1 MTAFLQAWRALA
13 RRRAFTLTTIVTLA
27 AGIAVTT
34 TVFSVVNGVLL
45 RPLPF
50 PDGDQLVA
58 LYEASPGHRER
69 VSLVAPVRLE
79 DWNRMAGAFT
89 AISGSYNENMT
100 DTSGTEPERLDAR
113 RVTPRYFEVFQMAP
127 LAGRTFVAEE
137 ERFGGG
143 HAVVIGE
150 GLWTRRFARSPAAV
164 GARLILG
171 GVPYTI
177 VGVMPRAFSPTPIDM
192 WVPAQLAG
200 GAGTIREARF
210 LGGVGRIKPG
220 VTLADAE
227 RDLARVQA
235 ALGEQYPASDKG
247 WSVDVRSLKEARVGD
262 FRRALLVVFAAVAL
276 LFAIAVAN
284 VAGLVL
290 VQMQRRAAEFAVR
303 AAIGASRL
311 QVAAAVVRE
320 MLIVAVAGAAIGAIA
335 SRWLIAAAAT
345 AFPDIPRIGET
356 AADRGALAFVVLAA
370 SLAVLIFGVVPAAF
384 GTRARLATVL
394 ASSSRGVAGGRH
406 RLQAGIVIAQLA
418 LGVVLAATAGLLVRS
433 YSAMTHVDAGF
444 DPEHVL
450 VFHVGAAWDEDR
462 KGVGQLQVR
471 LLEEVGRLPGVRST
485 GFTNFLPVSGATLR
499 SQVRVDG
506 LAGTDPNGAFTVGT
520 RTISADYLKT
530 IGVPLVAGEWCAAS
544 RADFD
549 FASNPV
555 RPALVNR
562 QFVDRYAAGRDLIG
576 RGVTFGLAG
585 QGWRIVGVVGDVLED
600 GHARPAVP
608 YIYLCGAAGMW
619 PDPEYVVRA
628 SGDPR
633 ALAGAVRQVVKSIDP
648 ARPVFSVRPL
658 ADAIETQLDQPRLN
672 ASAVTSFAG
681 AALVLAALGL
691 YGLLTLAV
699 SERRRELGVRLALG
713 ATRADLAEVVLAGAG
728 KLVAGGVAL
737 GLALT
742 LAASQVL
749 RTLLFGVTAHDPWSL
764 ATGVIA
770 LSLAALAAVALPAR
784 QALRTSAIDA
794 LRE

>member
-1 MTAFLQAWRALA
+1 
-13 RRRAFTLTTIVTLA
+13 
-27 AGIAVTT
+27 
-34 TVFSVVNGVLL
+34 
-45 RPLPF
+45 
-50 PDGDQLVA
+50 
-58 LYEASPGHRER
+58 
-69 VSLVAPVRLE
+69 
-79 DWNRMAGAFT
+79 
-89 AISGSYNENMT
+89 
-100 DTSGTEPERLDAR
+100 
-113 RVTPRYFEVFQMAP
+113 
-127 LAGRTFVAEE
+127 
-137 ERFGGG
+137 
-143 HAVVIGE
+143 
-150 GLWTRRFARSPAAV
+150 
-164 GARLILG
+164 
-171 GVPYTI
+171 
-177 VGVMPRAFSPTPIDM
+177 
-192 WVPAQLAG
+192 
-200 GAGTIREARF
+200 
-210 LGGVGRIKPG
+210 
-220 VTLADAE
+220 
-227 RDLARVQA
+227 
-235 ALGEQYPASDKG
+235 
-247 WSVDVRSLKEARVGD
+247 
-262 FRRALLVVFAAVAL
+262 
-276 LFAIAVAN
+276 
-284 VAGLVL
+284 
-290 VQMQRRAAEFAVR
+290 
-303 AAIGASRL
+303 
-311 QVAAAVVRE
+311 
-320 MLIVAVAGAAIGAIA
+320 
-335 SRWLIAAAAT
+335 AAAAT

-370 SLAVLIFGVVPAAF
+370 VLAVLIFGVVPAAF

-471 LLEEVGRLPGVRST
+471 LLEELGRLPGVKST

-520 RTISADYLKT
+520 RSISADYLKT
-530 IGVPLVAGEWCAAS
+530 IGVPLVAGEWCPAS

-549 FASNPV
+549 FTSNPV

-576 RGVTFGLAG
+576 RGVTFALAG
-585 QGWRIVGVVGDVLED
+585 QGWRIVGVVADVLED

-608 YIYLCGAAGMW
+608 YLYLCGAAGML

-658 ADAIETQLDQPRLN
+658 TD

-737 GLALT
+737 GLVLT

-784 QALRTSAIDA
+784 QALRTSAIEA